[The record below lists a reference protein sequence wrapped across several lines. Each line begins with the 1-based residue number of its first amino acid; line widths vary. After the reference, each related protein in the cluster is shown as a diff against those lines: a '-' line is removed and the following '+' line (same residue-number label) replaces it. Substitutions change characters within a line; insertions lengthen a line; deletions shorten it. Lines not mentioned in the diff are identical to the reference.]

1 MEEKLNVLMIG
12 NGVNRAFGKT
22 SWNALIDIIKTR
34 DDINAEQLQS
44 PMPLK
49 AILLSNNKIDEQLK
63 NVNQNS
69 QEILYGIVESEEQT
83 KMLRQILTIGFDH
96 ILTTNYSYELEI
108 ASLGQISISKKQ
120 LLNMSTHTPQIK
132 RVEAKFLL
140 HSYNEVVCEEANNK
154 IWHIH
159 GESRKPESVILGHYN
174 YGSLMYKMKDYMDKR
189 GKIYRN
195 KEKTN
200 EIIDIE
206 SWLDAFVLGDVYVI
220 GFRYDLSEFDL
231 WWLLNRKAREKVNHG
246 KVYFYEPEPMF
257 FDERLELLKA
267 LDVQVEHLGMKLT
280 DYKEENGHIYKEF
293 YKKALNEIDIKI
305 KTGSKSLVLT

>member
-1 MEEKLNVLMIG
+1 MKTKLSVLMIG
-12 NGVNRAFGKT
+12 NGINRAFGKT

-34 DDINAEQLQS
+34 DDINADQLQI

-49 AILLSNNKIDEQLK
+49 AILLSDNKIDGQLK
-63 NVNQNS
+63 SVDQNS
-69 QEILYGIVESEEQT
+69 QEVLYGMLESEEQT

-108 ASLGQISISKKQ
+108 ASLGKSNISKKQ
-120 LLNMSTHTPQIK
+120 LLNILAHTSQVK
-132 RVEAKFLL
+132 RVEQKFLL
-140 HSYNEVVCEEANNK
+140 HSYNEVVCEGVNNK

-159 GESRKPESVILGHYN
+159 GESRKPESIILGHYN

-195 KEKTN
+195 KEKTD

-231 WWLLNRKAREKVNHG
+231 WWLLNRKAREKVHHG
-246 KVYFYEPEPMF
+246 KVYFYEPEPMI
-257 FDERLELLKA
+257 FDERLELLKV
-267 LDVQVEHLGMKLT
+267 LDVHVEHLGMKLT
-280 DYKEENGHIYKEF
+280 DDKEENGHIYKEF
-293 YKKALNEIDIKI
+293 YKKALDEIETKI
-305 KTGSKSLVLT
+305 KTVSKPLVLV

>member
-22 SWNALIDIIKTR
+22 SWNALIDMIKTR

-120 LLNMSTHTPQIK
+120 LLNMSTHTLQIK

-159 GESRKPESVILGHYN
+159 GESRKPESIILGHYN

-280 DYKEENGHIYKEF
+280 DYKDIYKEF

>member
-22 SWNALIDIIKTR
+22 SWNALIDMIKTR

-159 GESRKPESVILGHYN
+159 GESRKPESIILGHYN

-280 DYKEENGHIYKEF
+280 DYKDIYKEF